1 MRVFQ
6 RWNEKG
12 SQVIK
17 TTYVHEVGGEM
28 VKERVKIRMAQCV
41 LLWVSG
47 LPMPLLTEKGWR
59 KKHIWKYLKSYD
71 QLV

>member
-17 TTYVHEVGGEM
+17 TTHVHEVGGEM
-28 VKERVKIRMAQCV
+28 VKERIKIRMAQCV

-47 LPMPLLTEKGWR
+47 LPMPLLTEKG
-59 KKHIWKYLKSYD
+59 
-71 QLV
+71 

>member
-28 VKERVKIRMAQCV
+28 VKERIKIRMAQCV

-47 LPMPLLTEKGWR
+47 LPMPLLTEK
-59 KKHIWKYLKSYD
+59 
-71 QLV
+71 V